1 MLPRADADRR
11 KANYDALL
19 RELEYETKN
28 GAVVSVAEVA
38 AAVGA
43 EYAQVRTRLLAIPAE
58 QAPGFTGSRR

>member
-43 EYAQVRTRLLAIPAE
+43 EYAQVRTRLLYGATI
-58 QAPGFTGSRR
+58 